1 MHTSVVQPAQWLLFT
16 LVGLPQFSET
26 VYSPSLPDIAQ
37 ALKTSVSMVE
47 YTLTIYLFAFS
58 LGMLCWGKISDAW
71 GRKPS
76 MLAGIAIYLVGCI
89 GCYFS
94 SSITL
99 LLASRFVQAFGGS
112 AGSVI
117 GQAMCRDVFQGK
129 ALSRVYA
136 AMATALG
143 VPPAIGPA
151 VGGFI
156 AERFG
161 WTYVFLLLIVVA
173 AFVMA
178 LVVVRLPETLS
189 DQERRS
195 FSLISILWRLLKDKR
210 VMAYAWCIGC
220 VNGIMFSYFSEGPFY
235 LIKTL
240 GLSPIWY
247 GRSFIVI
254 AVAMMAGGRLASY
267 LHGKYDVDVVLQ
279 RGAFMMIG
287 ATGFFAF
294 VAVMNAVWAVPAS
307 VMIGVTLV
315 AHMISMAGRCL
326 VNSSALS
333 IALADYRWCSG
344 TASSVFGFIYYL
356 IVSLITFGIG
366 LLHNGT
372 LYVMPLYFL
381 VVCLSMVPV
390 AHVSRERNAE
400 AHG

>member
-1 MHTSVVQPAQWLLFT
+1 MHTSVVQPAQWLLFM

-26 VYSPSLPDIAQ
+26 VYSPSLPDIAL
-37 ALKTSVSMVE
+37 ALKTSVPMVE

-76 MLAGIAIYLVGCI
+76 MMAGIAIYLLGCI

-94 SSITL
+94 GSIHL

-173 AFVMA
+173 AVVMG
-178 LVVVRLPETLS
+178 LVVARLPETLS

-195 FSLISILWRLLKDKR
+195 FSLASILWRFLNDRR

-267 LHGKYDVDVVLQ
+267 LHSRFDADVVL
-279 RGAFMMIG
+279 RKGAFMMVG
-287 ATGFFAF
+287 ATGLFSCVATATYF
-294 VAVMNAVWAVPAS
+294 VAIPAS
-307 VMIGVTLV
+307 VLIAVTLV
-315 AHMISMAGRCL
+315 SHMVSMAGRCL

-381 VVCLSMVPV
+381 VVCLSMLPA
-390 AHVSRERNAE
+390 AHRARHE
-400 AHG
+400 AAV